1 MICRAQILALRHC
14 DKVLCSESLFS
25 GRVLSLCDCGDDEII
40 VRLVNP
46 SAEWMMVKPG
56 ESFRSISVYEMA
68 LAADGRQGFGLHGA
82 TS

>member
-1 MICRAQILALRHC
+1 MIYRAHILALRHC
-14 DKVLCSESLFS
+14 DKVLCSESLS
-25 GRVLSLCDCGDDEII
+25 GRVLSSCDCGDDEII

-68 LAADGRQGFGLHGA
+68 LAANGRQGFELHGA